1 LNAQEI
7 GDSLHLA
14 AKRQGERRGSGEWD
28 LHGCLLWFV
37 VI

>member
-14 AKRQGERRGSGEWD
+14 ASDKVSGAAPASGIFMGVFFGSS
-28 LHGCLLWFV
+28 
-37 VI
+37 